1 MQETRS
7 FGELVR
13 FWRKARNLSQLHL
26 AADAEIAQ
34 RHLSF
39 LESGRSNPSKSM
51 VLRLVEQL
59 QLPLR
64 DRNTMLLAAG
74 FAPVYDEFDWNDG
87 EVQPV
92 RDLIEQFLERH
103 APFPSL
109 AFDRHWNIQF
119 ANSAVQPLLAGV
131 STNLLRPPINIIEL
145 SLSPDGLAP
154 GIVNFAEW
162 SGHLLRRLEVQ
173 MQRTQDPKIAELIR
187 RARAFGARSLNGS
200 ASGPELILPLRLRVG
215 DRTLSLFST
224 TTIFG
229 SAGEVLLSE
238 LTIEAFV
245 PADQET
251 AALLLAQR
259 PVSGAQGNCRNRA
272 HSGAHSGG

>member
-1 MQETRS
+1 M
-7 FGELVR
+7 
-13 FWRKARNLSQLHL
+13 NL

-39 LESGRSNPSKSM
+39 LESGRSNPSKTM
-51 VLRLVEQL
+51 VLRLGEHL

-64 DRNTMLLAAG
+64 DRNSMLLAAG

-87 EVQPV
+87 EVRPV
-92 RDLIEQFLERH
+92 RDMIGLFLERH

-119 ANSAVQPLLAGV
+119 ANSPVQPLLAGV
-131 STNLLRPPINIIEL
+131 SKEIMKSPINIVEL

-154 GIVNFAEW
+154 RIVNFAEW
-162 SGHLLRRLEVQ
+162 SGHLLRRLDVQ
-173 MQRTQDPKIAELIR
+173 MQRTLDPKIAEMIR
-187 RARAFGARSLNGS
+187 RARSLGAKNAHAS

-215 DRTLSLFST
+215 DRTLSFFST

-238 LTIEAFV
+238 LTIETFV

-251 AALLLAQR
+251 SDLLLAQM
-259 PVSGAQGNCRNRA
+259 PVPD
-272 HSGAHSGG
+272 